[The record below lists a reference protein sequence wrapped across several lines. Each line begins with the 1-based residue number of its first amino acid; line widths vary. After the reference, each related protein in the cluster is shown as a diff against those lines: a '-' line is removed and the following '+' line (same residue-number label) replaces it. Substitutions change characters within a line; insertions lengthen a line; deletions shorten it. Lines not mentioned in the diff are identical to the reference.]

1 MTGVLSVNDST
12 IRERQS
18 KLSVA
23 KIMISLIV
31 VLSVMAV
38 AVELMPVGSK
48 VGLSASAAT
57 ASELQ
62 NKQAQLESQQK
73 TISSK
78 LSALKKSK
86 AAAQEQLDLVNE
98 LVENLQTQIATVNN
112 QIETAN
118 AEIAGIEAEIA
129 QKDQEIE
136 ASKEKFKNRMRAIYM
151 SGDMTGGLEVILCSD
166 GIQEFMSNMVYLE
179 AMAEYDQGLIDEL
192 TSDKAGYQD
201 KKAVVEAHKKE
212 IDAQKAALAEKKTEL
227 DAQQKEAEEL
237 MKQIQ
242 ADEAAYKAKQAEID
256 LQMAQARAQL
266 DALISQNT
274 SNSKSTAYYGGSF
287 GWPTPGYKRITS
299 PYGNRTYTY
308 QGKKVSSFHKGIDIG
323 APTGAKII
331 ASNGGKVVTSSYNAN
346 GYGNYVIID
355 HGGGKMTVYGHMSKR
370 GVSVGQ
376 SVTKAQQIGLV
387 GSTGRSTGPHLH
399 FEIHINGTAA
409 NPMNYL

>member
-1 MTGVLSVNDST
+1 MNDAT
-12 IRERQS
+12 VIEKHS
-18 KLSVA
+18 KLSAA
-23 KIMISLIV
+23 KVIVSLIA
-31 VLSVMAV
+31 VLAILAF
-38 AVELMPVGSK
+38 AVEMMPAGSS
-48 VGLSASAAT
+48 VGLTASAAT
-57 ASELQ
+57 ASELK

-78 LSALKKSK
+78 LTALKKSK
-86 AAAQEQLDLVNE
+86 AAAQEQLDLVDE
-98 LVENLQTQIATVNN
+98 LVENLQTQIATVDS
-112 QIETAN
+112 QIKAATEEI
-118 AEIAGIEAEIA
+118 AEIESEIA
-129 QKDQEIE
+129 LKDQEIE
-136 ASKEKFKNRMRAIYM
+136 ASKEKFKQRVKAIYM
-151 SGDMTGGLEVILCSD
+151 SGDMTGGLEVMLCSN
-166 GIQEFMSNMVYLE
+166 GVQEFISNMVYLE
-179 AMAEYDQGLIDEL
+179 SMAKYDQSLIDEL
-192 TSDKAGYQD
+192 TSDKEGYQD
-201 KKAVVEAHKKE
+201 KKAVVEQHKKE
-212 IDAQKAALAEKKTEL
+212 IDAQKAELAEKKNEL

-237 MKQIQ
+237 MKQIK

-266 DALISQNT
+266 DALISQST
-274 SNSKSTAYYGGSF
+274 SNSQGTAYYGGSF

-308 QGKKVSSFHKGIDIG
+308 RGTKVSSFHKGIDIG

-331 ASNGGKVVTSSYNAN
+331 ASNGGKVVTSAYNAN

-399 FEIHINGTAA
+399 FEIRINGTAV